1 MVYLLWWK
9 NMVNIIICDDNKKD
23 LKNVVDIVKEFMKK
37 NNVDYNLHIFE
48 DYNDKFTDIIYSR
61 IPFKIYLLDIE
72 APSGSGIDIAREIRR
87 KDVESIIMFLTG
99 HEELGNIVLKND
111 LLFLSFINKFDD
123 MKNRLNKSLKKSLEL
138 LKHKNIIRFE
148 DRNVIYTLNIN
159 DILYITKESNE
170 RKTII
175 KTDYIEFKVNKS
187 LSEVIKMLD
196 SRFVQTHRACFINYD
211 RKTCIDKKKKIIIF
225 DNGEKIDLLSNKYKG
240 LYNI

>member
-1 MVYLLWWK
+1 
-9 NMVNIIICDDNKKD
+9 MVNIIICDDNKKD
-23 LKNVVDIVKEFMKK
+23 LKNVVEIVKEFMKK
-37 NNVDYNLHIFE
+37 NNIDYNLHIFE
-48 DYNDKFTDIIYSR
+48 DYNDKFYEVMYSK

-72 APSGSGIDIAREIRR
+72 TPSRSGIDIAREIRI
-87 KDVESIIMFLTG
+87 KDVDSIIMFLTG

-138 LKHKNIIRFE
+138 LKHKNIVKFE
-148 DRNVIYTLNIN
+148 DKNVTYTLNID

-175 KTDYIEFKVNKS
+175 KTDYSEFKISKS

-196 SRFVQTHRACFINYD
+196 NRFIQTHRACFINNN
-211 RKTCIDKKKKIIIF
+211 RKACIDKRKKLIVF
-225 DNGEKIDLLSNKYKG
+225 DNGESIDLLSNKYKKSG
-240 LYNI
+240 DLK